1 MWCTVTDHNPT
12 HPFKQVWV
20 RIVSLAGRSRSRA
33 KPGPD
38 IRGER
43 APAGGGTGRACR
55 VPYLSLSSDRCS
67 AAGFSNNCYLPYACA
82 NQLPVV
88 SLTLGWGQVQHD
100 ADVHWERGDII
111 PNNRTPSYASALYA
125 NARLLGGQGLGDRKA
140 FQVRNLPCSTP

>member
-1 MWCTVTDHNPT
+1 M
-12 HPFKQVWV
+12 
-20 RIVSLAGRSRSRA
+20 
-33 KPGPD
+33 
-38 IRGER
+38 
-43 APAGGGTGRACR
+43 
-55 VPYLSLSSDRCS
+55 PYLSLSSDRCS

-125 NARLLGGQGLGDRKA
+125 NARLLGGRGLVIGKLFRCAICPALLRK
-140 FQVRNLPCSTP
+140 S